1 MRRER
6 TSAPADLARMEDPAP
21 PQSQDISAHVLM
33 DFLDLSAATMETV
46 GVILTL
52 AIMEELAWQI
62 EMDTGVSA
70 SREPLAG
77 TAR

>member
-21 PQSQDISAHVLM
+21 LQSQDISAHVLM

-62 EMDTGVSA
+62 EMGTGVSA